1 MVGAFEMGLEVGLE
15 IHKPRWHAGVPR
27 KVRSLCQ
34 GLEIEKCSSLILG
47 RQRKD
52 WLILAI

>member
-1 MVGAFEMGLEVGLE
+1 MGLEVELE
-15 IHKPRWHAGVPR
+15 IHKPRWQAAVPR
-27 KVRSLCQ
+27 EVRSLCQ
-34 GLEIEKCSSLILG
+34 GLEIEKSFSLILG

>member
-34 GLEIEKCSSLILG
+34 GLEIEKCFSLILG